1 MIFETKNLLIRKL
14 QVVDIETFYEL
25 ESNPKV
31 LQYATGKPKNLEE
44 TKEDLEQ
51 LIARYTNKE
60 NDFWIY
66 AIERKSNNEFV
77 GTVALVKDE
86 EGNDEIGYRF
96 IERYWGNGFATEL
109 CEKLIQYCK
118 SIGMKKLIGCVVDE
132 NVASAKILERFNFV
146 AIEKFISDDIG
157 LPETKYELIL

>member
-1 MIFETKNLLIRKL
+1 MIFETKRLLIRKL
-14 QVVDIETFYEL
+14 QVVDIEPFYEL

-31 LQYATGKPKNLEE
+31 LQYATGEPKNLEE
-44 TKEDLEQ
+44 SKEDLKQ
-51 LIARYTNKE
+51 LIARYTNKK
-60 NDFWIY
+60 NNFWIY
-66 AIERKSNNEFV
+66 AIERKSDNEFV

-109 CEKLIQYCK
+109 CEGLIQYCK
-118 SIGMKKLIGCVVDE
+118 SVGMKKLIGCVVDE
-132 NVASAKILERFNFV
+132 NIASAKILERFNFV
-146 AIEKFISDDIG
+146 VIEKFISDDIG

>member
-1 MIFETKNLLIRKL
+1 MIFETKRLLIRKL
-14 QVVDIETFYEL
+14 QVVDIEPFYEL

-31 LQYATGKPKNLEE
+31 LQYATGEPKNLEE
-44 TKEDLEQ
+44 SKKDLKQ
-51 LIARYTNKE
+51 LIARYTNKK

-66 AIERKSNNEFV
+66 AIERKSDNEFV

-109 CEKLIQYCK
+109 CEGLIQYCK
-118 SIGMKKLIGCVVDE
+118 SVGMKKLIGCMVDE
-132 NVASAKILERFNFV
+132 NIASAKILERFNFV
-146 AIEKFISDDIG
+146 VIEKFISDDIG

>member
-1 MIFETKNLLIRKL
+1 MIFETKRLLIRKL
-14 QVVDIETFYEL
+14 QVVDIEPFYEL

-31 LQYATGKPKNLEE
+31 LQYATGEPKNLEE
-44 TKEDLEQ
+44 SKEDLEQ

-66 AIERKSNNEFV
+66 AIERKADNEFI

-109 CEKLIQYCK
+109 CEGLIQYCK
-118 SIGMKKLIGCVVDE
+118 SVGMKKLIGCVVDE

-157 LPETKYELIL
+157 LPETKYELNL

>member
-1 MIFETKNLLIRKL
+1 MIFETKRLLVRKL
-14 QVVDIETFYEL
+14 KHSDLEGFYEL

-31 LQYATGKPKNLEE
+31 LQYATGGPKNFEE
-44 TKEDLEQ
+44 CKVDLDQ
-51 LIARYTNKE
+51 LIKRYDDVA

-66 AIERKSNNEFV
+66 AVENKQSNNFI

-86 EGNDEIGYRF
+86 DGNDEIGYRF
-96 IERYWGNGFATEL
+96 IERFWGNGFASEL
-109 CEKLIQYCK
+109 CGGLIHYCK
-118 SIGMKKLIGCVVDE
+118 SKGMKKLIGCVVDV

>member
-1 MIFETKNLLIRKL
+1 ML
-14 QVVDIETFYEL
+14 
-25 ESNPKV
+25 
-31 LQYATGKPKNLEE
+31 YATGEPKNLEE
-44 TKEDLEQ
+44 SKEDLKQ

-96 IERYWGNGFATEL
+96 IERYWGNGYATEL
-109 CEKLIQYCK
+109 CEELIGYCK
-118 SIGMKKLIGCVVDE
+118 SLGMKKLIGCVVDE

>member
-1 MIFETKNLLIRKL
+1 MIFETKRLLVRKL
-14 QVVDIETFYEL
+14 KHSDLEAFYEL

-31 LQYATGKPKNLEE
+31 LQYATGEPKNFEE
-44 TKEDLEQ
+44 SKEDLEQ
-51 LIARYTNKE
+51 LIKRYGNLT

-66 AIERKSNNEFV
+66 AIERKTDNEFV

-109 CEKLIQYCK
+109 CEGLIQYCK
-118 SIGMKKLIGCVVDE
+118 SIGMNKLIGCVVDE
-132 NVASAKILERFNFV
+132 NVASAKILQRFNFV
-146 AIEKFISDDIG
+146 AIEKFISEDIG

>member
-1 MIFETKNLLIRKL
+1 MIFETKRLLVRKL
-14 QVVDIETFYEL
+14 KHSDLEAFYEL

-31 LQYATGKPKNLEE
+31 LQYATGEPKNLEE
-44 TKEDLEQ
+44 SKEDLEQ
-51 LIARYTNKE
+51 LIKRYDDPT

-66 AIERKSNNEFV
+66 AVENEQNEDFI
-77 GTVALVKDE
+77 GTIALIKDE

-96 IERYWGNGFATEL
+96 IERFWGNGFATEL
-109 CEKLIQYCK
+109 CEGLIQYCK

-132 NVASAKILERFNFV
+132 NVASAKILQRFNFV
-146 AIEKFISDDIG
+146 AIEKFISEDIG